1 MVGADWV
8 GKLGADALFVK
19 RYGIATVPGM
29 YIITPIAMLA
39 VSALIFFFIDR
50 MRRRTML
57 LVYVASVTIFSIALQ
72 YAITTEV
79 VGKIVQ
85 PISYVFAHGVKETIY
100 ILFWVYA
107 GNLYDAEQSKRLF
120 PFFAG
125 SVLVGKIL
133 GGIVGAWIAPIVHAE
148 NFIGAQAVGF
158 FVCFLAL
165 LAYRGLPEG
174 HGARAYDDHRPHGVG
189 ASLRDSIDGYL
200 AVADDKPTP
209 PFACR

>member
-1 MVGADWV
+1 LYFLLTLMVGADWV

-19 RYGIATVPGM
+19 RYGIANVPGM

-125 SVLVGKIL
+125 SVLVGKIM
-133 GGIVGAWIAPIVHAE
+133 GGAIGAAIAPLIHAE
-148 NFIGAQAVGF
+148 NFIGAQAIGF
-158 FVCFLAL
+158 LVCFVAFVI
-165 LAYRGLPEG
+165 YRGPPEAPG
-174 HGARAYDDHRPHGVG
+174 CRAYDDHRPH
-189 ASLRDSIDGYL
+189 
-200 AVADDKPTP
+200 
-209 PFACR
+209 

>member
-1 MVGADWV
+1 KVPFRFCLHPGAEQHWMQLEGGTTQLVPDAVRVVDRFENVVEERLCMRMRAGDKGHSPVTESFDTPPLVWVVVSVPSQIVGAY
-8 GKLGADALFVK
+8 ALFVK
-19 RYGIATVPGM
+19 RYGIANVPGM

-79 VGKIVQ
+79 IGKIVQ

-107 GNLYDAEQSKRLF
+107 GNLYD
-120 PFFAG
+120 
-125 SVLVGKIL
+125 
-133 GGIVGAWIAPIVHAE
+133 
-148 NFIGAQAVGF
+148 
-158 FVCFLAL
+158 
-165 LAYRGLPEG
+165 
-174 HGARAYDDHRPHGVG
+174 
-189 ASLRDSIDGYL
+189 
-200 AVADDKPTP
+200 
-209 PFACR
+209 